1 MSWLNAFYIREAL
14 QSVVVCTVQPTQQVK
29 NSLPKFPEM
38 PFKEDAKQEISEE
51 QKELENARAIAYL
64 KSLKTKT
71 KNQAKGDYLIMA
83 EDVIINNMIKI

>member
-1 MSWLNAFYIREAL
+1 
-14 QSVVVCTVQPTQQVK
+14 
-29 NSLPKFPEM
+29 M

-64 KSLKTKT
+64 KSLKTKN

-83 EDVIINNMIKI
+83 EDVVANSGSSQNIDRLELDIAVKLG

>member
-14 QSVVVCTVQPTQQVK
+14 QSVVVCTVQPTQQEVK

-71 KNQAKGDYLIMA
+71 K
-83 EDVIINNMIKI
+83 IKQRGIT

>member
-1 MSWLNAFYIREAL
+1 
-14 QSVVVCTVQPTQQVK
+14 
-29 NSLPKFPEM
+29 M

-64 KSLKTKT
+64 KSLKNKN

-83 EDVIINNMIKI
+83 EDEVANSGSSQNIDRLELDIALMESL